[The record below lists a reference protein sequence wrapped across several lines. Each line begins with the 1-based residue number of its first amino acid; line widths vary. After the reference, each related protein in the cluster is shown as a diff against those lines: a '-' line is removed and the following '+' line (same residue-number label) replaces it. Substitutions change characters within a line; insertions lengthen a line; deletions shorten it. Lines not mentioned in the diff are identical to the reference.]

1 MDPWLVLY
9 LLVFLA
15 VLVAAA
21 VGLRLLLPLVLAH
34 FKGGTGGWSALAAS
48 YATAEEPAGELLRG
62 RSIVAGA
69 VLYRFCVTV
78 GIAAPGLYL
87 AAETPITPSP
97 KPLLIPWGAFMRVE
111 PARLFWRKAALI
123 SLGDPQVGT
132 LTVPMELYT
141 RMRRHLP
148 ETLASIGAD

>member
-1 MDPWLVLY
+1 MDPWLLLY
-9 LLVFLA
+9 LLIFLA
-15 VLVAAA
+15 VLAVAAVA
-21 VGLRLLLPLVLAH
+21 LRLLLPLVLAH
-34 FKGGTGGWSALAAS
+34 FRGGSGGWAALAAS
-48 YATAEEPAGELLRG
+48 YAAAEEPAGELLRG
-62 RSIVAGA
+62 RSIVAGV

-97 KPLLIPWGAFMRVE
+97 KPLLIPWSAFRRVE

-132 LTVPMELYT
+132 LTMPTDLYA
-141 RMRRHLP
+141 RMRPHLP
-148 ETLASIGAD
+148 ETLASFGED